1 MWLADLWLKCVSVWS
16 AVSLVFVD
24 GVSRMDML
32 GLTWVAL
39 VLTVTVELTWNPS
52 SKTLTY
58 IHTHTCPS
66 YTTSTHTFHKSCEP
80 SPVIKR
86 PSMRQSTGKRYH
98 HRMAHHSFCNKII
111 TKIMVSKEQ
120 RDERDNNHL
129 LYSPAQLHLFFVSCS
144 HVCLLTNK
152 TSWFETE
159 KKKAFGF
166 YFDDSICRWCWN
178 VKSGTCLGCATLSTT
193 PVCYIMS
200 WDAPDKLINKHGC
213 SKRTFFFFFLIINIQ
228 IFLYSDGSECTRGFR
243 CVE

>member
-16 AVSLVFVD
+16 AVSLAFVD

-39 VLTVTVELTWNPS
+39 VLTVTAELTWNPS

-86 PSMRQSTGKRYH
+86 PSMRQSIRKQYH
-98 HRMAHHSFCNKII
+98 HRMAHHRFCNKII

-129 LYSPAQLHLFFVSCS
+129 LYSPAQLHLFFLFLVPTFACWPIKP
-144 HVCLLTNK
+144 VDLK
-152 TSWFETE
+152 RKR
-159 KKKAFGF
+159 KKHLDF
-166 YFDDSICRWCWN
+166 I
-178 VKSGTCLGCATLSTT
+178 L
-193 PVCYIMS
+193 M
-200 WDAPDKLINKHGC
+200 
-213 SKRTFFFFFLIINIQ
+213 IQ
-228 IFLYSDGSECTRGFR
+228 YVVG
-243 CVE
+243 VEMWKVELA